1 MVFDCVFAYSCSGC
15 VRARLRR
22 VFCLRAGACFFSFR
36 GFRLVTS
43 QPCGGGFF
51 AMFASGF
58 RWCLAVLSPS
68 PGGCRSGRVRAR
80 LRRVFCLRAGACFF
94 SFRGFR
100 LVTSQPCGG
109 GFFAMFASGF
119 RWCLA
124 VLSPSPG
131 GCRSGRVRARLRR
144 VFCLRAGAC
153 FFSFR
158 GFRLVTSQPCG
169 GGFFA
174 MFASGFRW
182 CLAVLS
188 PSPGGCRSG
197 RVRAR
202 LRRVF
207 CLRAGACFFS
217 FVTSQPCGG
226 GFFAMFASG
235 FRWCL
240 AVLSPSPGGC
250 RSGRVRARL
259 RRVFCLRAGACFF
272 SFRGFRLVTSQP
284 CGGGFFAMFASG
296 FRWCLAVLSPSPG
309 GCRSGRVRAR
319 LRRVF
324 CLRAGACFFSFR
336 GFRLVTS
343 QPCGGGFFATFASGF
358 RWCLAVLSP
367 SPGGCRSGRVRARL
381 RRVFCLRAGAC
392 FFSFR
397 GFRLVTSQP
406 CGGGF
411 FAMFASGFRW
421 CLAVLS
427 PLPGGCRSGRVRA
440 RLRRVFC
447 LRAGA
452 CFFSF
457 RGFRLVTSQPC
468 GGGFFAVGISLVTL
482 VLSRL

>member
-174 MFASGFRW
+174 M
-182 CLAVLS
+182 L
-188 PSPGGCRSG
+188 
-197 RVRAR
+197 
-202 LRRVF
+202 
-207 CLRAGACFFS
+207 
-217 FVTSQPCGG
+217 
-226 GFFAMFASG
+226 ASG

-324 CLRAGACFFSFR
+324 
-336 GFRLVTS
+336 
-343 QPCGGGFFATFASGF
+343 
-358 RWCLAVLSP
+358 LSTCW
-367 SPGGCRSGRVRARL
+367 GL
-381 RRVFCLRAGAC
+381 FL
-392 FFSFR
+392 
-397 GFRLVTSQP
+397 L
-406 CGGGF
+406 
-411 FAMFASGFRW
+411 
-421 CLAVLS
+421 L
-427 PLPGGCRSGRVRA
+427 
-440 RLRRVFC
+440 
-447 LRAGA
+447 
-452 CFFSF
+452 
-457 RGFRLVTSQPC
+457 
-468 GGGFFAVGISLVTL
+468 
-482 VLSRL
+482 